1 MPAAKSNPMLTHG
14 AIGCRHFVAG
24 CTIVVIESY
33 RESKTEFLK
42 RNFKTHA
49 SGYHFPC
56 NDDQGQFGDAALAKP
71 ELNLNGS
78 GHR

>member
-42 RNFKTHA
+42 AQLQNSRVGLPF
-49 SGYHFPC
+49 
-56 NDDQGQFGDAALAKP
+56 ALQ
-71 ELNLNGS
+71 
-78 GHR
+78 